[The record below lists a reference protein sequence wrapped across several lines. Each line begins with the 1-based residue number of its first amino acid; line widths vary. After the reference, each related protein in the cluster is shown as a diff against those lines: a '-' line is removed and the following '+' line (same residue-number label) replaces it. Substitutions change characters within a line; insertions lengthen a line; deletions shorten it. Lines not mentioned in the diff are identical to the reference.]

1 MLPDILEKPL
11 AGHERWPAFLV
22 SCAYILENSER
33 MNTMKVLTA
42 RGMRLLEAAAVEE
55 GLDYRRLME
64 NAGSAA
70 ARRIRTLDSL
80 SAAPPLF
87 SVAAATMAATAL
99 SWPVS
104 WRRKASR

>member
-1 MLPDILEKPL
+1 
-11 AGHERWPAFLV
+11 
-22 SCAYILENSER
+22 
-33 MNTMKVLTA
+33 MKVLTA

-64 NAGSAA
+64 TREAPPPGGSVPWTAC
-70 ARRIRTLDSL
+70 R
-80 SAAPPLF
+80 AAPPLF

-104 WRRKASR
+104 WRRKTLR